1 MNIAKNKIVA
11 LLALKGLKSADYA
24 RFLDILPQSL
34 NSKYKTSKYT
44 FLDLLKLGDLTGTRL
59 AFVDKKNKPVVIFE
73 LDDIRNDLEPN
84 DDNGN
89 E

>member
-1 MNIAKNKIVA
+1 MTIAKNKIVA

-24 RFLDILPQSL
+24 RFLGVSPSSL
-34 NSKYKTSKYT
+34 QGKYRNNKYR
-44 FLDLLKLGDLTGTRL
+44 FDDLLKLGDLTGTRL

-73 LDDIRNDLEPN
+73 LDDIRNDLAPN